1 MFLVV
6 LWLASLASA
15 ILSSCEASVPS
26 HCTHLG
32 QQSSYGWTFGLTEPN
47 RSFLHVLTDISY
59 LKLGTHWFPKVSRL
73 SSYMHSMLLTLAC
86 IWCECTLLLRSFC
99 DASRQF
105 NAAFFF
111 WRNIDQALFL
121 GDLACRNY
129 VSDSLSLCQDYTI
142 ILWTLELLLLHTIWL
157 EIRQCF
163 LHLSGSCHC
172 KDGRAKLSW

>member
-1 MFLVV
+1 MFLVL

-99 DASRQF
+99 DASRQCKCR
-105 NAAFFF
+105 FFF
-111 WRNIDQALFL
+111 SGEILIKLCSSVTLLAGIMSLTLWVFAKITQSSCGLWSYCFCTPFDLKL
-121 GDLACRNY
+121 GNVSCICQVLAIARMA
-129 VSDSLSLCQDYTI
+129 
-142 ILWTLELLLLHTIWL
+142 
-157 EIRQCF
+157 
-163 LHLSGSCHC
+163 
-172 KDGRAKLSW
+172 GRS